1 MRQAQWTASA
11 NGDVNVNES
20 ESAKV
25 PGKNQGCVRRTSRAW
40 VGQGQAAGQTCGVRG
55 RASLRVC
62 VRAHVRARGS
72 GCGRVGVTYGGV
84 VGEKTG
90 DCVLGCVDENEEGSG
105 NGVRTSVVGRRGAM
119 AMGSDPVR
127 RVTVNVPWP

>member
-1 MRQAQWTASA
+1 MNGGVNMSA
-11 NGDVNVNES
+11 TEH
-20 ESAKV
+20 E
-25 PGKNQGCVRRTSRAW
+25 KNRGCVRRTSRAW

-72 GCGRVGVTYGGV
+72 DCGRVRVTYGGV
-84 VGEKTG
+84 VGEKTCH
-90 DCVLGCVDENEEGSG
+90 CVLGCVNVNENEEGSG

-127 RVTVNVPWP
+127 RVTVYVPWP